1 MFISRI
7 VERRCTLDS
16 ERELSSD
23 DLDPSNE
30 PGQERLVGLCRRL
43 GYEDIRDLSDSLLGK
58 ELRTIQKTS
67 LVRIW
72 PNRRTANGLTLVA
85 RTLDDGR

>member
-30 PGQERLVGLCRRL
+30 PGQERLVRLCRRL
-43 GYEDIRDLSDSLLGK
+43 GYEEIRDLSDSLLGK

-72 PNRRTANGLTLVA
+72 PNRRTTNGLTLVA